1 MQLLLVATQMAS
13 DGFTYVCVTCTCACI
28 SCACEPAHIFSV
40 CTHSSAEV
48 KSILHYLE
56 DSEIDKDNG
65 VEILQ
70 ILFAMLTNMSAPKK
84 PSSTTGSDKTT
95 APAET
100 ILDHLAAFGGCVRFV
115 ALLKRENLSCRV
127 WAIMV
132 ITKILQLSA
141 SNPRRRESFL
151 RGEFLVGESLSSS
164 SGGVGTMGNN
174 WSVLKIAKQHLQTF
188 PFSETMYYALLEML
202 LELPTS
208 TSANPLEHLDEPTIR
223 NPATLLIIFEL
234 LCAPGTPVALQ
245 LRILK
250 DIVQLLHIAD
260 NRAHFLHQ
268 PYWQNWLLAIL
279 ASNSSNSRSASER
292 AIMKLVVELFMLLF
306 HHTLHQAS
314 GWRAITDTQALLTY
328 FSAQGFLKYVLISWL
343 VGWLVTRILRS
354 LLCICHSPVT
364 FTREL
369 NIAMLKT
376 ITYDATL
383 RQRAMREMA
392 VFTNLTKVRVPTKP
406 T

>member
-1 MQLLLVATQMAS
+1 
-13 DGFTYVCVTCTCACI
+13 
-28 SCACEPAHIFSV
+28 V

-115 ALLKRENLSCRV
+115 ALL
-127 WAIMV
+127 
-132 ITKILQLSA
+132 
-141 SNPRRRESFL
+141 
-151 RGEFLVGESLSSS
+151 ESLSSS